1 LHSVAI
7 KSWSKIISVF
17 PSIQPT
23 LTLSAAS
30 ASEVTT

>member
-1 LHSVAI
+1 MLTINNAD
-7 KSWSKIISVF
+7 ISVF
-17 PSIQPT
+17 SSIQLT